1 MGKRSKFPRIV
12 KDAYSTPGKAV
23 APLLGYLSP
32 HTRFIEPCAGA
43 GHLVGHLEAA
53 GHVCVGAYDLPID
66 ARTSR
71 YAEVERGVV
80 FITNPP
86 WLPSILHPIIAN
98 LADQASAW
106 LLIYV
111 DWLFTRQAIPFLPR
125 LNAVIAIGRVTWM
138 PGTKQNGMD
147 NCVCALFDRPRPGG
161 TTIRFVGHG
170 GRTADSDSFPRRAA

>member
-1 MGKRSKFPRIV
+1 MGKRSEFPRIPS
-12 KDAYSTPGKAV
+12 DAYSTPGKAV

-32 HTRFIEPCAGA
+32 RTQFIEPCVGA

-86 WLPSILHPIIAN
+86 WLPSILHPIIVN

-106 LLIYV
+106 LLIYS

-138 PGTKQNGMD
+138 PGTKTE
-147 NCVCALFDRPRPGG
+147 R
-161 TTIRFVGHG
+161 HG
-170 GRTADSDSFPRRAA
+170 